1 MPPRPSPRGMI
12 PSQDA
17 HHAPQRRGPR
27 PRMVATAKSRW
38 HGHHHEKCAPPRSQ
52 GDATGQAP
60 AGPQPGLTP
69 RLRRQEKRRPQPAH
83 PGLVSGRGVP
93 QQSGAPV
100 CPTGTRTGLVH
111 GTLAGANMRPTIAGS
126 KAAGEPGQPVVSGTD
141 RLLLPPEFPSRPS
154 RPRCLKPH
162 PDLTRER
169 TRAREALPLDSDGT
183 GEATRSGWAA
193 LRRMIGERDAS
204 ICHSCEGKLTAATA
218 AGAHVRPG
226 RRFNRPS
233 DATDPAHL
241 WTVCLPGHQ
250 EKTQMDRQVESR
262 VRVRHEAHGCN
273 ER

>member
-126 KAAGEPGQPVVSGTD
+126 KAAGEPGQPR
-141 RLLLPPEFPSRPS
+141 RLGYRPTPTTARVPLPPISATLLDATPRPD
-154 RPRCLKPH
+154 PRK
-162 PDLTRER
+162 DTRTGSPPARLRRDWRGHSLRMGRFTAHDRR
-169 TRAREALPLDSDGT
+169 TRRVYLPQL
-183 GEATRSGWAA
+183 
-193 LRRMIGERDAS
+193 
-204 ICHSCEGKLTAATA
+204 
-218 AGAHVRPG
+218 
-226 RRFNRPS
+226 
-233 DATDPAHL
+233 
-241 WTVCLPGHQ
+241 
-250 EKTQMDRQVESR
+250 
-262 VRVRHEAHGCN
+262 
-273 ER
+273 